1 MSPTTRYIRSKD
13 DSCQIAVE
21 MTDALHALCWGRL
34 WTSTEPHPVPTITV
48 ADPFAWVRAERVKL
62 EVSTKDRAAGLRAKW
77 AARAAA
83 DHREAA

>member
-1 MSPTTRYIRSKD
+1 MSATTRYIRSKD

-21 MTDALHALCWGRL
+21 MTDDLHALTWGRL

-62 EVSTKDRAAGLRAKW
+62 QVSTKDRMAGLRAKW
-77 AARAAA
+77 AGVAAPAMERAA
-83 DHREAA
+83 